1 MERDRRV
8 PAPLK
13 RCLLGFAAL
22 LAVEACQRS
31 SLATPRRAPI
41 IDLTA
46 NRQVVGVAETRRI
59 LFGDGDRS
67 QLLDGWS
74 VDERDPSLGLTFV
87 WATALEA
94 SLSFQ
99 LLQVEDE
106 QFLVKL
112 SPFGVEPPQTITVLI
127 NGAEV
132 SRFTAQPPFLEYRFV
147 APAAFLHRGENR
159 LTFRHSELAGRADG
173 LESRRFAA
181 AYSSIYMGPQC
192 LPLRGWGFPPRP
204 RVRREGDSSSSRL
217 VVIGPAAIRRRLRV
231 PQAALLRYRLA
242 LTDPTHAAAIA
253 TLRIRDG
260 DTTRDVVETRLSRS
274 LFDRAPSRDVEVD
287 LTPWKEKTVEL
298 ELEVRPELCRYQVT
312 RVVIERAGI
321 YYAEHGRGD
330 VAGEPG

>member
-1 MERDRRV
+1 MERDGGV

-22 LAVEACQRS
+22 LAAGACQRS
-31 SLATPRRAPI
+31 SLATPTRAPI

-46 NRQVVGVAETRRI
+46 NRQVVGIAETRRI
-59 LFGDGDRS
+59 LFGAGDRS

-94 SLSFQ
+94 SVSFQ

-112 SPFGVEPPQTITVLI
+112 SALRMEPAQTIAVLV
-127 NGAEV
+127 NGTEV
-132 SRFTAQPPFLEYRFV
+132 SRFTAQPLFLEYRFV
-147 APAAFLHRGENR
+147 APADLLHRGENR
-159 LTFRHSELAGRADG
+159 LTFRHSALAGRPDG

-192 LPLRGWGFPPRP
+192 LPLRGWGFPQRP
-204 RVRREGDSSSSRL
+204 RVRREGDSSASRL
-217 VVIGPAAIRRRLRV
+217 VVIGPAAVRRRLHL

-242 LTDPTHAAAIA
+242 LTDAADGAA
-253 TLRIRDG
+253 TSTLRIREG
-260 DTTRDVVETRLSRS
+260 GTIRDLVETRLSRS
-274 LFDRAPSRDVEVD
+274 RFGARAGDVEVD
-287 LTPWKEKTVEL
+287 LGPWSGKTIEM
-298 ELEVRPELCRYQVT
+298 ELEVLPDACRAQT
-312 RVVIERAGI
+312 TSVVIERAGI
-321 YYAEHGRGD
+321 F
-330 VAGEPG
+330 AG

>member
-1 MERDRRV
+1 MERSGRL

-22 LAVEACQRS
+22 LAAGACQRS
-31 SLATPRRAPI
+31 SLATPTRAPI

-46 NRQVVGVAETRRI
+46 NRQVVGIAETRRI
-59 LFGDGDRS
+59 LFGGGDRS

-94 SLSFQ
+94 SVSFQ

-112 SPFGVEPPQTITVLI
+112 SPFRMEPPQTITVLI
-127 NGAEV
+127 NGTQV

-147 APAAFLHRGENR
+147 APADLLHRGENR
-159 LTFRHSELAGRADG
+159 LTFRHSALAGRPDG

-192 LPLRGWGFPPRP
+192 LPLRGWGFPPPP
-204 RVRREGDSSSSRL
+204 RVRREADSSSGRL
-217 VVIGPAAIRRRLRV
+217 VVIGPAVVRRRLRV
-231 PQAALLRYRLA
+231 PPAGRLRYRLV
-242 LTDPTHAAAIA
+242 LTDPEHATAIS
-253 TLRIRDG
+253 TLRIHEG
-260 DTTRDVVETRLSRS
+260 STTRDIVETRLSRS
-274 LFDRAPSRDVEVD
+274 LFGARARDVEVD
-287 LTPWKEKTVEL
+287 LGRWSDKTIEL
-298 ELEVRPELCRYQVT
+298 ELEIRPEACQAPVT
-312 RVVIERAGI
+312 SVVIERAGI
-321 YYAEHGRGD
+321 F
-330 VAGEPG
+330 AGEAERTG

>member
-1 MERDRRV
+1 MERSGRL

-22 LAVEACQRS
+22 LAAGACQRS
-31 SLATPRRAPI
+31 SLATPTRAPI

-46 NRQVVGVAETRRI
+46 NRQVVGIAETRRI
-59 LFGDGDRS
+59 LFGGGDRS

-94 SLSFQ
+94 SVSFQ

-112 SPFGVEPPQTITVLI
+112 SPFRMEPPQTITVLI
-127 NGAEV
+127 NGTQV

-147 APAAFLHRGENR
+147 APADLLHRGENR
-159 LTFRHSELAGRADG
+159 LTFRHSALAGRPDG

-204 RVRREGDSSSSRL
+204 RVHRDSSASRL
-217 VVIGPAAIRRRLRV
+217 LVTGPAAVHRGLVV

-242 LTDPTHAAAIA
+242 LTDAANGAA
-253 TLRIRDG
+253 TSTLRIREAG
-260 DTTRDVVETRLSRS
+260 TVRDLVETRLSRS
-274 LFDRAPSRDVEVD
+274 PFGARARDVEVD
-287 LTPWKEKTVEL
+287 LGPWSGKAIEMEL
-298 ELEVRPELCRYQVT
+298 EILPDACRAPT
-312 RVVIERAGI
+312 TSVVIERAGI
-321 YYAEHGRGD
+321 F
-330 VAGEPG
+330 AG

>member
-1 MERDRRV
+1 MERDGRV
-8 PAPLK
+8 PAPRK

-22 LAVEACQRS
+22 LAAGACQRS
-31 SLATPRRAPI
+31 SLATPTRAPI

-46 NRQVVGVAETRRI
+46 NRQVVGIAETRRI
-59 LFGDGDRS
+59 LFGAGDRS

-94 SLSFQ
+94 SVSIQ

-112 SPFGVEPPQTITVLI
+112 SAFRMEPPQTIAVLI
-127 NGAEV
+127 NGTEV
-132 SRFTAQPPFLEYRFV
+132 SRFTAQPLFLEYRFV
-147 APAAFLHRGENR
+147 APADLLHRGENR
-159 LTFRHSELAGRADG
+159 LTFRHSALAGRPDG

-204 RVRREGDSSSSRL
+204 RVRREGDSSASRL
-217 VVIGPAAIRRRLRV
+217 VVTGPAAVRRRLVV

-242 LTDPTHAAAIA
+242 LTDAAHGAA
-253 TLRIRDG
+253 TSTLRIREAG
-260 DTTRDVVETRLSRS
+260 TIRDLVETRLSRS
-274 LFDRAPSRDVEVD
+274 PFGVRARDVEVD
-287 LTPWKEKTVEL
+287 LGPWSGKTIEM
-298 ELEVRPELCRYQVT
+298 ELEVLPDACRAPT
-312 RVVIERAGI
+312 TSVVIERAGI
-321 YYAEHGRGD
+321 F
-330 VAGEPG
+330 AG